1 VNFAHPL
8 WFLLG
13 LVVLALLVGYLL
25 ANRRRQRYL
34 LRFASL
40 DLLDRVAPTRPG
52 RVRHVPTAL
61 MLIAMVLLTVAV
73 TGPTQEV
80 KVPRNRATVVLAVDV
95 SLSMM
100 ATDVAPSR
108 LQAAQEAATQF
119 ARDLTPGV
127 NLGIISFSGI
137 VNVLV
142 SPTTDRS
149 VAVQAIADLQLD
161 ERTATGEAITSAL
174 QSIQSFTR
182 TIAGAE
188 GPPPARIV
196 LMSDGKETTGRSA
209 LEAAQAAK
217 DAGVPIS
224 TISFGTPHG
233 TVEIEGSRQSV
244 AIDEASMRQIADI
257 SGGDFHSAA
266 TAEELRTVYAE
277 LGEQIGYET
286 KEQDN
291 SRPWLIA
298 GTLLVLLAAGASLVV
313 TQRIP

>member
-1 VNFAHPL
+1 VTFAHPL
-8 WFLLG
+8 WFLLS
-13 LVVLALLVGYLL
+13 LVVLSLLVGYLL
-25 ANRRRQRYL
+25 VNRRRRRYL

-40 DLLDRVAPTRPG
+40 DLLDRIAPTRPG
-52 RVRHVPTAL
+52 RLRHVPTAL
-61 MLIAMVLLTVAV
+61 MLTAMVLLTVAV
-73 TGPTQEV
+73 TGPTEEV
-80 KVPRNRATVVLAVDV
+80 KVPRNRATVVLAIDV

-108 LQAAQEAATQF
+108 LAAAQEAATQF

-142 SPTTDRS
+142 SPTTDRA
-149 VAVQAIADLQLD
+149 VAVQAIQDLKLD

-174 QSIQSFTR
+174 KSIETFTR

-196 LMSDGKETTGRSA
+196 LMSDGKETTGRPA
-209 LEAAQAAK
+209 MEAAQAAR

-224 TISFGTPHG
+224 TISFGTNYG
-233 TVEIEGSRQSV
+233 TVEIQGTEQSV
-244 AIDEASMRQIADI
+244 AIDEASMRDIASI

-277 LGEQIGYET
+277 LGEQIGYEL

-298 GTLLVLLAAGASLVV
+298 GTILVLLAAAASLVV